1 MKSTRPHPYP
11 LIEFILDMSVVA
23 FVFCSV
29 LTWIIVGNT
38 FFRDYTRCPDSTKGT
53 LFGCAKVVDGVI
65 VYVDAVDP
73 RADEDRIIDQA
84 EDVRIRFYGFS
95 ALGVGVVWVCV
106 RRWVFTRVPETMN
119 LSL

>member
-1 MKSTRPHPYP
+1 MKSTRPRP
-11 LIEFILDMSVVA
+11 IDEFDFNVFSFVVFSVIVL
-23 FVFCSV
+23 SV
-29 LTWIIVGNT
+29 LANVVD
-38 FFRDYTRCPDSTKGT
+38 RPDTRCPDSTKGT